1 MIFWLRNPGCDY
13 THWDTVAGCRLTFSL
28 KFLFKFSRRPKM
40 TAYISIYM
48 TLNQNTSGVYEY
60 HYWHLLHNKASR
72 LPLSWKG
79 TWNHYLRNNSI
90 HVVYCYQYG
99 RVTPASFCIRNISLH
114 FITSARWQLV
124 SLYAVKVSMTQSCRS
139 DTCSISLLEF
149 EVAWWLQH
157 IGYCQF
163 HCFWQFGT
171 FIFRIAVCLT
181 DEPVCRFAQ

>member
-1 MIFWLRNPGCDY
+1 MTDVKGQRDKGQGRRSAGQVPMI
-13 THWDTVAGCRLTFSL
+13 
-28 KFLFKFSRRPKM
+28 
-40 TAYISIYM
+40 ISISW
-48 TLNQNTSGVYEY
+48 TLSQNTSGVYEY
-60 HYWHLLHNKASR
+60 RYWHQLHNKASR